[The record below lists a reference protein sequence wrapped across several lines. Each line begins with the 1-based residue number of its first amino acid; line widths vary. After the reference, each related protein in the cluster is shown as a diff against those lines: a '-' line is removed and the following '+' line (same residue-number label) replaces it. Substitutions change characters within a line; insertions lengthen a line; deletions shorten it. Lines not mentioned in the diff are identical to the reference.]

1 MSKSPAGD
9 GGRAKRGAFLF
20 GRTRGLFIANK
31 LPFVLGA
38 AVLFAA
44 MGVVAANTGGSSTPA
59 TSALTSTVVAAVSPA
74 AVISAAASV
83 PVISTLPVIS
93 GVAQVGQTLTAT
105 NGTWANSPT
114 SFTYQWN
121 RAGAAIS
128 GATASS
134 YVPVVADIGNT
145 LTVSVIASNASGPSS
160 PATSAATAAV
170 ISSSGVIAISGTVQV
185 GQTLTVSGGSGVIQW
200 FHEGSA
206 ISGATSAT
214 YLIPTGDIGNIISVS
229 QGGTM
234 SPLTAPVIG
243 AMAFYVSNSTWP

>member
-93 GVAQVGQTLTAT
+93 GVAQVGQTLTTT

-114 SFTYQWN
+114 SLTYQWN

-128 GATASS
+128 GAAAFELRSRRGRHWEHADGFSNCLERERPKFPCNIRSDGRRDIVKWRNS
-134 YVPVVADIGNT
+134 YLWHCAGWPDAH
-145 LTVSVIASNASGPSS
+145 
-160 PATSAATAAV
+160 
-170 ISSSGVIAISGTVQV
+170 GVRR
-185 GQTLTVSGGSGVIQW
+185 
-200 FHEGSA
+200 
-206 ISGATSAT
+206 
-214 YLIPTGDIGNIISVS
+214 
-229 QGGTM
+229 
-234 SPLTAPVIG
+234 
-243 AMAFYVSNSTWP
+243 